1 MLAVWIPELPFQLA
15 RLREP
20 ALAGRPLGFRRPV
33 ASSTPRLWMVDRR
46 ARGAGLEVGMP
57 VDVALHRD
65 PGLVVLEPAPS
76 SWMDARTF
84 LSGRLLAYSPVG
96 RLGRFGEGFVDLR
109 GTERIHGKSLDAAE
123 HLRQDL
129 RASAGWDA
137 HGGLSRSLAAS
148 RLAAKAEDQVRLVE
162 EGAETA
168 FLAPYL
174 LGALPALEA
183 RARARLNHFGL
194 HRVGQVQPMEVV
206 ALGRVIPPSQAFQV
220 LRQARGEDQEQL
232 PLLEVAPSSA
242 VVQRIHNP
250 PRPKHDLAL
259 STWVMEEVWTWRLD
273 GQFLRRIRLH
283 WWDEDDLAHRFDLP
297 FEGEDLHTFSRRVE
311 ARFVAEVTR
320 RVQIQRVELEAWLG
334 PSPAATPLLIEETT
348 RKRLKLEATALRLHQ
363 RFGAGALQVG
373 M

>member
-20 ALAGRPLGFRRPV
+20 ALVGRPLGFRSPV
-33 ASSTPRLWMVDRR
+33 AGPTARLWMVDRQ
-46 ARGAGLEVGMP
+46 ARSAGLAAGMP
-57 VDVALHRD
+57 VEVALHRD
-65 PGLVVLEPAPS
+65 PGLVVLDPAPS
-76 SWMDARTF
+76 SWMDARSF
-84 LSGRLLAYSPVG
+84 LSGRLLTYSPVG
-96 RLGRFGEGFVDLR
+96 RLGRFGEAFVDLN
-109 GTERIHGKSLDAAE
+109 GTERIHGQSLDAAE
-123 HLRQDL
+123 HLRRDL
-129 RASAGWDA
+129 RTSAGWEA

-148 RLAAKAEDQVRLVE
+148 RLAAKAEDRVRLVAD
-162 EGAETA
+162 GAETT

-194 HRVGQVQPMEVV
+194 HRVGQVQPMEV
-206 ALGRVIPPSQAFQV
+206 ATLGRVIPPAQAFQV

-242 VVQRIHNP
+242 VVQRLHNP
-250 PRPKHDLAL
+250 ARPKHELAL
-259 STWVMEEVWTWRLD
+259 GAWVLEETWTWRLD

-311 ARFVAEVTR
+311 ARFVAEAIR

-334 PSPAATPLLIEETT
+334 ASPAATPLLVEDAT
-348 RKRLKLEATALRLHQ
+348 RKRLKLEATALRLHR

>member
-20 ALAGRPLGFRRPV
+20 ALVGRPLGFRSPQTGP
-33 ASSTPRLWMVDRR
+33 TPRLWMVDRQ
-46 ARGAGLEVGMP
+46 ARSAGLEAGMAL
-57 VDVALHRD
+57 DVALHQD

-76 SWMDARTF
+76 SWMEARAF
-84 LSGRLLAYSPVG
+84 LSGRLLTYSPVG

-109 GTERIHGKSLDAAE
+109 GTERIHGRFLDAAE
-123 HLRQDL
+123 HLRRDL
-129 RASAGWDA
+129 QASAGWEA

-162 EGAETA
+162 EGAEAA
-168 FLAPYL
+168 FLGPYL
-174 LGALPALEA
+174 LSALPALEA
-183 RARARLNHFGL
+183 RARTRLNHFGL
-194 HRVGQVQPMEVV
+194 HRVRQIQPMDL
-206 ALGRVIPPSQAFQV
+206 AHLGRVIPAPQAFQV
-220 LRQARGEDQEQL
+220 LRQARGDDQEQL

-259 STWVMEEVWTWRLD
+259 GAWILEETWTWRLD

-283 WWDEDDLAHRFDLP
+283 WWDEDDQVHRFDLP
-297 FEGEDLHTFSRRVE
+297 FEGEDLHSFSRRVE
-311 ARFVAEVTR
+311 ARFVAEATR

-334 PSPAATPLLIEETT
+334 SSPSATPLLVEETT
-348 RKRLKLEATALRLHQ
+348 QKRLKLEATALRLHR
-363 RFGAGALQVG
+363 RFGVAALHLG